1 MNRDE
6 FMKRSWKPYMSIE
19 YKHPRM
25 NEGILCMLISVHFDD
40 EIMELQPF
48 DDNYY
53 QQSFFSAIQ
62 NCSIPKRL
70 KVVAFDGKKVVDE
83 IKKTSGKK
91 QENFQTTNPAS

>member
-1 MNRDE
+1 MDRDE
-6 FMKRSWKPYMSIE
+6 FVKRSWKPYMTIE

-25 NEGILCMLISVHFDD
+25 KEGILCMLCSVHFDD

-70 KVVAFDGKKVVDE
+70 KVVTLNGKKVEDK
-83 IKKTSGKK
+83 IKETTVKK
-91 QENFQTTNPAS
+91 QENFKTTNPAS